1 MKITESRLRQI
12 IKEEITRKF
21 LSEAATF
28 DDLTAAVEKEK
39 MKDSDALSNAMQQWI
54 KAGGDKDVFK
64 DSENLQKLKDV
75 FKAQGGDD
83 KDIDILAKEVLSG
96 KMQVVGD
103 MVGAA
108 VKAAETI
115 GAPEIASDLKTA
127 VAALKGGKDYKSL
140 SVKLQS
146 ALAAIGAGMITQ
158 DSAKTMAAANILKK
172 VGEKT

>member
-1 MKITESRLRQI
+1 MKITETRLRQI
-12 IKEEITRKF
+12 IKEEIARKL

-28 DDLTAAVEKEK
+28 DELIATVEKEK
-39 MKDSDALSNAMQQWI
+39 IKDSDVLSNTMQQWI
-54 KAGGDKDVFK
+54 EAGGDKDVFK
-64 DSENLQKLKDV
+64 DSENLKKLKDV

-83 KDIDILAKEVLSG
+83 KDIDILAKEVISG

-103 MVGAA
+103 MAGAA

-115 GAPEIASDLKTA
+115 GVPDVASDLKTA
-127 VAALKGGKDYKSL
+127 VAALKSGKDYKSL

-146 ALAAIGAGMITQ
+146 ALAALGAGMITQ
-158 DSAKTMAAANILKK
+158 DSAKTMAAANVLKK

>member
-28 DDLTAAVEKEK
+28 DELIAAVEKEK
-39 MKDSDALSNAMQQWI
+39 MKDSDALSSAMQQWI
-54 KAGGDKDVFK
+54 KAGGDKDVIK
-64 DSENLQKLKDV
+64 DSENLQKLKDT

-83 KDIDILAKEVLSG
+83 KDIDILAKEVLTG

-103 MVGAA
+103 VAGAA

-115 GAPEIASDLKTA
+115 GVPEIASDLKTA
-127 VAALKGGKDYKSL
+127 VAALKGGGDYKSL